1 MSVSAML
8 LAVCECVVVE
18 REEEQFGGEVE
29 ADAVDSCVRGGG
41 D

>member
-1 MSVSAML
+1 ML